1 MKNGQPTAHI
11 NTFGRN
17 DLLANETNT
26 MGDEL
31 FLAARKAFYSR
42 IGAKMQVL
50 WESPIREQ
58 NISVELGPRVVG
70 KLKVRW
76 NRNYG
81 RVKGRGGVN
90 GWVGGVMGLK
100 GGVSGSRI
108 GICTSVR
115 GLRNGFGGVHG
126 GWAGVRVGGGEEG
139 WKVFVGR
146 NIKWGG
152 IIYLVVR
159 EGRGDYAIRGG
170 VRGLVIRA
178 EAASVLGLRVI
189 SGVYIEA
196 RGAREAS

>member
-58 NISVELGPRVVG
+58 NIGVELEPRVVG

-100 GGVSGSRI
+100 GGESGSRI
-108 GICTSVR
+108 RIIGICTCVR
-115 GLRNGFGGVHG
+115 GLGNGFGGVHG

-139 WKVFVGR
+139 WKIFLGR

-152 IIYLVVR
+152 IIYLVAR
-159 EGRGDYAIRGG
+159 EGRGVYTLLEEGLG
-170 VRGLVIRA
+170 VW
-178 EAASVLGLRVI
+178 SLGQRRQ
-189 SGVYIEA
+189 A
-196 RGAREAS
+196 CWD

>member
-31 FLAARKAFYSR
+31 FLAARKVFNSR

-58 NISVELGPRVVG
+58 NIGVELGPRVVG

-81 RVKGRGGVN
+81 
-90 GWVGGVMGLK
+90 
-100 GGVSGSRI
+100 
-108 GICTSVR
+108 
-115 GLRNGFGGVHG
+115 
-126 GWAGVRVGGGEEG
+126 
-139 WKVFVGR
+139 
-146 NIKWGG
+146 
-152 IIYLVVR
+152 
-159 EGRGDYAIRGG
+159 
-170 VRGLVIRA
+170 
-178 EAASVLGLRVI
+178 
-189 SGVYIEA
+189 
-196 RGAREAS
+196 